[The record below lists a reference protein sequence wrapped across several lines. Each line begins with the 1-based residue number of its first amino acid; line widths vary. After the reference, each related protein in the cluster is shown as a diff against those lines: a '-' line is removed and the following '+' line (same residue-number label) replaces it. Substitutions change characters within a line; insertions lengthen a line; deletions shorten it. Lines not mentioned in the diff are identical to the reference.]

1 MTKDELAH
9 GRALLAATNSILA
22 GLDPK
27 VVDDAVNWGDLNCI
41 SVERVETICGDA
53 VDVEWRV
60 IVSEASPDAYKF
72 REAVSSALAKRGFPQ
87 VAVVTEW

>member
-9 GRALLAATNSILA
+9 GRAFIAATNAILP

-27 VVDDAVNWGDLNCI
+27 AVEDAVNWADLGCI
-41 SVERVETICGDA
+41 CAERVETICGEA

-72 REAVSSALAKRGFPQ
+72 REAVSEALARRGFPS
-87 VAVVTEW
+87 VVVVTEW

>member
-1 MTKDELAH
+1 MTKDELEY
-9 GRALLAATNSILA
+9 GRALMATTNAILA

-27 VVDDAVNWGDLNCI
+27 AVDDAVKWDDLGCS

-72 REAVSSALAKRGFPQ
+72 REAVSSTLAKRGFPQ

>member
-1 MTKDELAH
+1 MTEDDLAL
-9 GRALLAATNSILA
+9 GRALMAAANTILA

-27 VVDDAVNWGDLNCI
+27 AVDDAVNWSDLSCL
-41 SVERVETICGDA
+41 SVERVETICGQTI
-53 VDVEWRV
+53 DVEWRV

-72 REAVSSALAKRGFPQ
+72 RTAVADELATRCFPA